1 MPLVLQVEIDPQ
13 DAGFDPNRLARIDRN
28 YQSYVDAGQ
37 LPGFLAV
44 IARDGKVVHIAKG
57 GLRDVEAGTPVE
69 ADTLFRIY
77 SMTKPITSVAAMM
90 LWEEGAFELKDEVAR
105 FIPAFA
111 DARVWSGGSQ
121 QKPMT
126 VPATEPVRLWHLLTH
141 TSGLAYGFAYA
152 HPVDGI
158 YRDHGFE
165 FGAPEGMD
173 LAASVDVW
181 ARLPLLFEPG
191 TEFNYSVSTDVLG
204 RVIEIVSGQPLDVFL
219 KERVLDPL
227 GMTDTAFGD
236 ADSHRLAALYAPGLV
251 RNDRLGAPALGK
263 PAFLSGG
270 GGLVSTAAD
279 YVRFTRMLLNG
290 GELDGTRLLGTRTL
304 RFMGR
309 NHLPDGAELKAVAR
323 PTISETQNEGMGFGL
338 GFSVV
343 LDAARTKVLCSEGE
357 LAWGGLA
364 STAFWV
370 DPKER
375 VAAHFFTQLAPS
387 STYPLRSQLRS
398 LTYQALVD

>member
-1 MPLVLQVEIDPQ
+1 VVLSLEIDPSQ
-13 DAGFDPNRLARIDRN
+13 AGFDPARLARIDRL
-28 YQSYVDAGQ
+28 YQRYVDEGK

-44 IARDGKVVHIAKG
+44 IARDGGLVHVAKG

-90 LWEEGAFELKDEVAR
+90 LWEEGAFELKDPVSR
-105 FIPAFA
+105 FIPSFA
-111 DARVWSGGSQ
+111 DARVWVGGSQ
-121 QKPMT
+121 QKPET
-126 VPATEPVRLWHLLTH
+126 APVREPVRLWHLLTH

-158 YRDHGFE
+158 YRDRGFE
-165 FGAPEGMD
+165 FGSPQGLD
-173 LAASVDVW
+173 LAGAVDVW
-181 ARLPLLFEPG
+181 AGLPLLFEPG
-191 TEFNYSVSTDVLG
+191 SEFNYSVSTDVLG
-204 RVIEIVSGQPLDVFL
+204 RVIEVISGQTLDAVF
-219 KERVLDPL
+219 KERIFDPL
-227 GMTDTAFGD
+227 GMPDTAFGN
-236 ADSHRLAALYAPGLV
+236 ADPSRIAGLYGPGLV
-251 RNDRLGAPALGK
+251 RNDALGAAALGA

-270 GGLVSTAAD
+270 GGLVSSAAD
-279 YVRFTRMLLNG
+279 YHRFTRMLLSG

-309 NHLPDGAELKAVAR
+309 NHLPGGAELKQVAR

-343 LDAARTKVLCSEGE
+343 LDAARTKVACSEGE

-375 VAAHFFTQLAPS
+375 ISAHFFTQLVPS
-387 STYPLRSQLRS
+387 STYPLRSQLRQ
-398 LTYQALVD
+398 LVYQALVD